1 MSDKEFYKIYRH
13 IGKDVNFTFLQ
24 CENVLKKHKDTF
36 TQKIKNK
43 SGVEHTFKTVY
54 TKPDREVRSVIKRIN
69 EKSLRYYYLHKT
81 SGKTMIII
89 VFEP

>member
-1 MSDKEFYKIYRH
+1 MSDKEFNESYRY

-36 TQKIKNK
+36 SHKIKNR
-43 SGVEHTFKTVY
+43 SGIEYTFKIVY
-54 TKPDREVRSVIKRIN
+54 TQPDREVWGAIKRIN
-69 EKSLRYYYLHKT
+69 KKSPMYYLHKT